1 MNIRERILARPDLAP
16 LVAARELDKL
26 ADALNAE
33 GLTEVRECWVDAL
46 GIMNRCLNGKSIVR
60 KLRAGVP
67 ADAVIEIAWRALV
80 YGKGL
85 DFGAASTRD
94 SIDEMAGQLQFTD
107 GEVGE
112 MKALAEQPLIVSRE
126 QIFAA
131 MFKEEETQ

>member
-16 LVAARELDKL
+16 LVAERELDKL

-46 GIMNRCLNGKSIVR
+46 GIMNRCANGKSIVR

-85 DFGAASTRD
+85 DFGADSTRS
-94 SIDEMAGQLQFTD
+94 SIDEMAAPLQFTAE
-107 GEVGE
+107 EVGE
-112 MKALAEQPLIVSRE
+112 MKALAVFPIYVTRLRVEAEL
-126 QIFAA
+126 
-131 MFKEEETQ
+131 FKAE